1 MLHIFASTH
10 KDHMLSQIEWQYK
23 HEQHNSQ
30 QRSQWMLVIKWTQQ
44 VWKYQMGHQKP
55 LIEEAMR
62 ISTKYWV
69 LIIVPRK
76 NK

>member
-1 MLHIFASTH
+1 
-10 KDHMLSQIEWQYK
+10 
-23 HEQHNSQ
+23 
-30 QRSQWMLVIKWTQQ
+30 MLVIKWTQK
-44 VWKYQMGHQKP
+44 VWKYQMGNQKP